1 MTALD
6 QSPAAGNSYGVDPCA
21 HYLALS
27 RDIFVAI
34 DFDGVFR
41 EVAGDVEG
49 VLGWNAEQL
58 RERRFTHFMHPD
70 EVGLSDNQLATLLEG
85 GVTVEFINRYRTK
98 KHEWRRLEWRAIGVP
113 ERKLVYATAL
123 GLVEEPTRAAPPDI
137 KESLRVVT
145 GFLELLERRYGD
157 RLDEDGMQ
165 FVSAALSA
173 ARRIQQLTH
182 SPRDAPAS
190 PRY

>member
-6 QSPAAGNSYGVDPCA
+6 QSPFAGNNYGVDPCA

-41 EVAGDVEG
+41 DVGGDVQG
-49 VLGWNAEQL
+49 VLGWSAEQL
-58 RERRFTHFMHPD
+58 RERRFTHFVHPD
-70 EVGLSDNQLATLLEG
+70 EFGLSESQLAPLLRG
-85 GVTVEFINRYRTK
+85 GETVEFTNRYRTK
-98 KHEWRRLEWRAIGVP
+98 HREWRRLAWRAIGVP
-113 ERKLVYATAL
+113 ARRLVYATAH
-123 GLVEEPTRAAPPDI
+123 GLPEEPTVSAPPDMR
-137 KESLRVVT
+137 ESLRVVT

-173 ARRIQQLTH
+173 ARRMQQLQG
-182 SPRDAPAS
+182 
-190 PRY
+190 

>member
-6 QSPAAGNSYGVDPCA
+6 QSQTAGHSYGSDPCA

-41 EVAGDVEG
+41 DVGGDVEG
-49 VLGWNAEQL
+49 VLGWSAEQL
-58 RERRFTHFMHPD
+58 RERRFTHFVHPD
-70 EVGLSDNQLATLLEG
+70 EFGLSHDQLAPLLKG
-85 GVTVEFINRYRTK
+85 GVTVEFTNRYRTK
-98 KHEWRRLEWRAIGVP
+98 HREWRRLAWRAIGVP
-113 ERKLVYATAL
+113 HRRLVYATAR
-123 GLVEEPTRAAPPDI
+123 GLPEEPRVSAPPDMQ
-137 KESLRVVT
+137 ESLRVVT

-173 ARRIQQLTH
+173 ARRMQQLQG
-182 SPRDAPAS
+182 
-190 PRY
+190 

>member
-6 QSPAAGNSYGVDPCA
+6 QSPAPGNSYGVDPCA

-27 RDIFVAI
+27 RDIFVTL

-58 RERRFTHFMHPD
+58 RERRFTHFVHPD
-70 EVGLSDNQLATLLEG
+70 EAGLSDGELAPLLAG
-85 GVTVEFINRYRTK
+85 GVTVEFTNRYRTK
-98 KHEWRRLEWRAIGVP
+98 DREWRRLEWRAIGVP
-113 ERKLVYATAL
+113 ERRLVYATAR
-123 GLVEEPTRAAPPDI
+123 GFAKEQTVSPPPDMR
-137 KESLRVVT
+137 ESLRVVT

-165 FVSAALSA
+165 FVTAALSA
-173 ARRIQQLTH
+173 ARRMQQLQG
-182 SPRDAPAS
+182 
-190 PRY
+190 

>member
-6 QSPAAGNSYGVDPCA
+6 QSPSAGNNYGVDPCA

-41 EVAGDVEG
+41 DVGGDVEG
-49 VLGWNAEQL
+49 VLGWSAEQL
-58 RERRFTHFMHPD
+58 RERRFTHFVHPD
-70 EVGLSDNQLATLLEG
+70 EFGLSDNQLAPLLRG
-85 GVTVEFINRYRTK
+85 GVTVEFTNRYRTK
-98 KHEWRRLEWRAIGVP
+98 HREWRRLAWRAIGVP
-113 ERKLVYATAL
+113 ERRLVYATAR
-123 GLVEEPTRAAPPDI
+123 GLPEEPTVSAPPDMR
-137 KESLRVVT
+137 ESLRVVT

-173 ARRIQQLTH
+173 ARRMQQLQG
-182 SPRDAPAS
+182 
-190 PRY
+190 